1 MAAKALNMISKLGN
15 MKKKENDDI
24 VFNRIFRSNNFLHQI
39 ADFIP
44 NENNKDLY
52 KRIIDRV
59 KICTMLILMLK
70 TQWISRL

>member
-24 VFNRIFRSNNFLHQI
+24 VFNRIFRSNNFLHQT

-44 NENNKDLY
+44 NENN
-52 KRIIDRV
+52 
-59 KICTMLILMLK
+59 
-70 TQWISRL
+70 